1 VSRKVAK
8 RTRAKDDLLF
18 GKVPVKAAE
27 LEENR
32 HDRSFFLCDLASLR
46 EMKMCHAKTQRRKD
60 AKRTRAMDD
69 LLAGKVFI
77 EATELDEISHDRS
90 FFLCVFAS
98 LREKKPMCHAK
109 AQSR

>member
-1 VSRKVAK
+1 MTDLSSVASSHLCVRKKQCLTQSRKGAK
-8 RTRAKDDLLF
+8 K
-18 GKVPVKAAE
+18 
-27 LEENR
+27 
-32 HDRSFFLCDLASLR
+32 
-46 EMKMCHAKTQRRKD
+46 
-60 AKRTRAMDD
+60 TRAMHD

-98 LREKKPMCHAK
+98 LREKKTMCHAK

>member
-1 VSRKVAK
+1 
-8 RTRAKDDLLF
+8 
-18 GKVPVKAAE
+18 
-27 LEENR
+27 
-32 HDRSFFLCDLASLR
+32 
-46 EMKMCHAKTQRRKD
+46 
-60 AKRTRAMDD
+60 MDD